1 MKERLN
7 MKPFFTYFGAK
18 WRNSTAYPDPQFDTI
33 IEPFCG
39 AAGYSV
45 RRSNGRKVELYDKSE
60 QIIMTWKYLIGAS
73 EKEIRNLPDIEY
85 GTSVEDEKYKLT
97 QEQQNFIGWHLNT
110 ATVCPKKKPS
120 KWYSPDSLHAGSK
133 ILWSQHRRNR
143 LASQLRYIRHWT
155 ATQSS
160 YEDIPNK
167 EACWFIDPPYQVH
180 GKHYKHSNK
189 YIDFKHLGEWCKARK
204 GQYIVCEGIDANW
217 LPFEPLGRFK
227 TKPDKKK
234 KDQIE
239 EFKEMEYI
247 YTNTPLPK
255 QLSLLDFFSSLEEV

>member
-189 YIDFKHLGEWCKARK
+189 YIDLKHLGEWCKARK
-204 GQYIVCEGIDANW
+204 GQYMVCEGIDANW